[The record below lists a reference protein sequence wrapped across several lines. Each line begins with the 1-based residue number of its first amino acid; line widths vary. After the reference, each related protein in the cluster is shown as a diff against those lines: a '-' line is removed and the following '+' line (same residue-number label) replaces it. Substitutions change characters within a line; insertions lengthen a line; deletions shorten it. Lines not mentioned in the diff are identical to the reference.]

1 MNTANDPMTMKVDK
15 DARIAQLENE
25 NARLRLWLSTPLG
38 VRRFEHENKQMLAI
52 LKGEEIPDPP
62 TEIERSAELEELFD
76 VADALY
82 CMVLQKQR
90 CIDAV
95 FMAHENWRKTEET
108 PLDLIDTICDILD
121 PEISKKDE
129 LPAGD
134 SNDIDLGR
142 INGLEK

>member
-1 MNTANDPMTMKVDK
+1 MNTANDSMPTKDDK
-15 DARIAQLENE
+15 DARITQLENE
-25 NARLRLWLSTPLG
+25 NARLRLWLTTPLG
-38 VRRFEHENKQMLAI
+38 VRRFEHESKQMLAI

-62 TEIERSAELEELFD
+62 AEIERSAELEELFD
-76 VADALY
+76 LADELL

-95 FMAHENWRKTEET
+95 FMAHENWCKTEET
-108 PLDLIDTICDILD
+108 PLDLIDTIRDIVR
-121 PEISKKDE
+121 PEISKDE
-129 LPAGD
+129 LPEGD